1 MKRLLVSLS
10 LVSLC
15 ALSSYGQVPDG
26 SVKGMLIQSGDSFLE
41 QLQER
46 DSVLIGDQLR
56 YGFHLK
62 DVSQGTGFMT
72 ADYSKGFMQGDSV
85 EVVGPWK
92 ADTVK
97 VNGSRKGPRS
107 YDIDFSIIIT
117 SFEEGSY
124 ELRPLSILRQTA
136 VDRIDTLVFNPQKL
150 EVFTIPIDTTTY
162 QIHDIK
168 GQIKYPVT
176 LAEILPY
183 VAAVWGLAFLAIL
196 TWALLGSR
204 RKKDEERTA
213 YKDPPYIVA
222 LRKLEG
228 YRGNAYWAHDKQKMF
243 YSGITDALREYMDSR
258 YGIDAPEMTT
268 AELFD
273 SLKHTD
279 VPADLFV
286 EMKQL
291 FETADLVKFAKAFAT
306 DEENAAAV
314 PLAVRFVTS
323 TYQNTAPEPVEGPD
337 NEGGTE

>member
-1 MKRLLVSLS
+1 MKRSVISLALVSF
-10 LVSLC
+10 C
-15 ALSSYGQVPDG
+15 AFASFGQVPDG
-26 SVKGMLIQSGDSFLE
+26 TVKGMLIQSGDSFLE

-62 DVSQGTGFMT
+62 DVSQGTGFMPE
-72 ADYSKGFMQGDSV
+72 DFSKGFMKGDSV
-85 EVVGPWK
+85 EVVGSWR

-97 VNGSRKGPRS
+97 VHGPKKGPRS
-107 YDIDFSIIIT
+107 YDIDFSIVIT

-124 ELRPLSILRQTA
+124 ELRPLSILRQVS
-136 VDRIDTLVFNPQKL
+136 VDRIDTLVFNPQRL
-150 EVFTIPIDTTTY
+150 DVFTIPIDTTTY

-168 GQIKYPVT
+168 GQVKYPLT
-176 LAEILPY
+176 MAEILPY
-183 VAAVWGLAFLAIL
+183 VAVVWGVAFITIL
-196 TWALLGSR
+196 IWALLGSR
-204 RKKDEERTA
+204 RKKEEERTT

-228 YRGNAYWAHDKQKMF
+228 FRGKEYWAHDKQKVF
-243 YSGITDALREYMDSR
+243 YSGITDTIREYMDAR

-323 TYQNTAPEPVEGPD
+323 TYQMKEETSDVL
-337 NEGGTE
+337 